1 MDTVI
6 LGMTDLKESRIA
18 AESGDRRRGR
28 RRADRTRPGQ
38 ARFGWASLSD
48 TERVVADLAARGRTN
63 RQMGAALFVSPHT
76 VDSHIRHIYAKL
88 GISSR
93 VELTR
98 VVLVHADDN
107 STPARHAVATA
118 SVSTP

>member
-1 MDTVI
+1 MEATTH
-6 LGMTDLKESRIA
+6 GMTDLKPSRIA
-18 AESGDRRRGR
+18 PETNHQRRGTSR
-28 RRADRTRPGQ
+28 GDATRPGQ
-38 ARFGWASLSD
+38 ARLGWASLSD

-98 VVLVHADDN
+98 LVVVHADDS
-107 STPARHAVATA
+107 STPARHAVGTA
-118 SVSTP
+118 SVATP

>member
-1 MDTVI
+1 MEAVI
-6 LGMTDLKESRIA
+6 LGMTDLKPSRIPP
-18 AESGDRRRGR
+18 ETNHRRRGT
-28 RRADRTRPGQ
+28 RRADRARLGQ

-76 VDSHIRHIYAKL
+76 VGSHIRHIYTKL

-98 VVLVHADDN
+98 LVLGHADD
-107 STPARHAVATA
+107 STTPAPHGVGTGSVAT
-118 SVSTP
+118 P